1 MRRYRECHHIMP
13 TLSLAEPAAKA
24 RSRTEEVAALVCLLY
39 LLACA
44 ALVQTHAGV
53 VVYPLDD
60 TYIHMALGRT
70 LASSGVWGVQP
81 SDWSAASSSPLYTLT
96 LAGLWLLWPTS
107 RLNFTFAPLILNM
120 AVGVALLYRLRRS
133 VGAMALLFLAGPL
146 VALTLL
152 GMEHLLHI
160 LLVLPLATLG
170 IAALSQPRPR
180 YVTLALLTVAAVACR
195 YESLVVTLMLCG
207 FSLLHRRWILAALFP
222 LASALPVCACGALW
236 MAHGG
241 WFEPNSL
248 LLKAPLP
255 HGSLGLVARGIVHTL
270 SLNFYRKSYPSA
282 VTLIAVTT
290 VTALQTLGA
299 IAASLSSGRK
309 PSPAALLGIL
319 AVVSSVAQCCF
330 GSVGWLYRYEAWL
343 LMLDTVACLALLPGP
358 AMIAILALALLPR
371 AYLDTRDTR
380 TAPTDRLYEHFAAAD
395 FVAKFYPHRT
405 VAVNDLG
412 IMAWFS
418 HATVL
423 DVFGLGSNEPIALRK
438 AHDYDADA
446 IARWTARR
454 HVEVAILQPCWSEI
468 TRITPASWRLVET
481 WQVPR
486 NTVFYDRTV
495 GFYAP
500 TPEGA
505 AILRRDLASFQTPAA
520 IRRTV
525 LAANADAAARRAA
538 FACD

>member
-13 TLSLAEPAAKA
+13 SLSLAEPAAKA
-24 RSRTEEVAALVCLLY
+24 RPRTEEVAVLLCLLY

-44 ALVQTHAGV
+44 ALVRVHAGV

-60 TYIHMALGRT
+60 SYIHMALGRT
-70 LASSGVWGVQP
+70 LATSGVWGVQP
-81 SDWSAASSSPLYTLT
+81 SDWSAASSSPLYTVM
-96 LAGLWLLWPTS
+96 LAGLSLLWPTS
-107 RLNFTFAPLILNM
+107 LLDFSFAPLLLNM
-120 AVGVALLYRLRRS
+120 AVGVTLLYRLRRS
-133 VGAMALLFLAGPL
+133 LGAAALLFLAGPL
-146 VALTLL
+146 VPLTLL

-170 IAALSQPRPR
+170 VAALSQPRPR
-180 YVTLALLTVAAVACR
+180 YAALALLTIAAVSCR

-207 FSLLHRRWILAALFP
+207 FSLLRRRWILAALFP
-222 LASALPVCACGALW
+222 LASALPLCACGALW

-255 HGSLGLVARGIVHTL
+255 HGSLRLVAAGILNTL
-270 SLNFYRKSYPSA
+270 HLNFYRKSYPSA
-282 VTLIAVTT
+282 VTLIAITT
-290 VTALQTLGA
+290 ITALHTLGA
-299 IAASLSSGRK
+299 LAASRSSGRQLT
-309 PSPAALLGIL
+309 PAVLLGIL
-319 AVVSSVAQCCF
+319 AVVSSAAQYCF

-343 LMLDTVACLALLPGP
+343 LMLNAVACLALLPGR
-358 AMIAILALALLPR
+358 AMIAVLALVLLPR
-371 AYLDTRDTR
+371 AYLDTRDTQ
-380 TAPTDRLYEHFAAAD
+380 TAPTDRLYQHFAAAD
-395 FVAKFYPHRT
+395 FVATFYPHRT

-423 DVFGLGSNEPIALRK
+423 DVFGLGSNEPVAMRR

-446 IARWTARR
+446 VARWTARR
-454 HVEVAILQPCWSEI
+454 HVAVAILEPCWSEI
-468 TRITPASWRLVET
+468 ARITPASWSLVET
-481 WQVPR
+481 WQFPR

-500 TPEGA
+500 TPDGA
-505 AILRRDLASFQTPAA
+505 AILRRDLAAYRTPAA
-520 IRRTV
+520 IHRTV
-525 LAANADAAARRAA
+525 VPADASAAARRAA
-538 FACD
+538 LVCD